1 MSIVKGG
8 GKRAEKARATR
19 RKILAAAGELFI
31 EHGYGTATMQDIA
44 DAAGV
49 AVQTIYFTFGNKRT
63 LMKELVDV
71 AIAGDDEPVAT
82 TDRPW
87 FRDALAA
94 SSAAELLERYT
105 AGTAGVLARFAPL
118 LKVAETAAASDPE
131 LAELWHSDEDLRY
144 VVTLKA
150 AAALVAK
157 PDAAEG
163 VDTELAADVLYGLTS
178 PELYLVVTRS
188 RGWSAETWRT
198 WAVGLLRS
206 QLCAGDG
213 GSGDGDRT

>member
-19 RKILAAAGELFI
+19 RKILASAAELFI

-49 AVQTIYFTFGNKRT
+49 AVQTIYFSFGNKRT

-82 TDRPW
+82 VDRQW
-87 FRDALAA
+87 FRDAVNAPT
-94 SSAAELLERYT
+94 AAELLEQYT
-105 AGTAGVLARFAPL
+105 AGTSGVLARFAPL

-131 LAELWHSDEDLRY
+131 LAELWRSDEDLRY

-150 AAALVAK
+150 ATALAAK

-163 VDTELAADVLYGLTS
+163 IEATTAADVLYGLTS
-178 PELYLVVTRS
+178 PELYLVMTKS
-188 RGWSAETWRT
+188 RNWSADRWQA
-198 WAVGLLRS
+198 WAVELLRT
-206 QLCAGDG
+206 QLCQKENEK
-213 GSGDGDRT
+213 

>member
-19 RKILAAAGELFI
+19 RKILTAAGELFI
-31 EHGYGTATMQDIA
+31 AHGYGTATMQDVA

-49 AVQTIYFTFGNKRT
+49 AVQTIYFSFGNKRT

-82 TDRPW
+82 VDRQW
-87 FRDALAA
+87 FRDAVAA
-94 SSAAELLERYT
+94 PTAAELIERYA
-105 AGTAGVLARFAPL
+105 AGTSGVLTRFAPL

-131 LAELWHSDEDLRY
+131 LAELWRSDEDLRY
-144 VVTLKA
+144 VVTLEA
-150 AAALVAK
+150 ATALIAK

-163 VDTELAADVLYGLTS
+163 IDAAAVADVLYGLTS
-178 PELYLVVTRS
+178 PELYLVMTRS
-188 RGWSAETWRT
+188 RDWSADRWRA
-198 WAVGLLRS
+198 WAVALLQG
-206 QLCAGDG
+206 QLCAPLK
-213 GSGDGDRT
+213 TENE